1 MVINEIVLERQVLL
15 MSKQE
20 ELNIGG
26 ESEVLKVKCKICK
39 QWFNLLLEDVKQVL
53 YFIKIIEVNNIKNL

>member
-1 MVINEIVLERQVLL
+1 MVINEIVLERQVLI

-53 YFIKIIEVNNIKNL
+53 YFIKIIEVNNVKNL

>member
-53 YFIKIIEVNNIKNL
+53 YFIKIIEVNNVKNL